1 MPSMARADP
10 KNTGNSERADIM
22 AFSRLSATA
31 PESRN
36 SFMAD
41 SSSIAMSS
49 IDRVGAPFSKS
60 TQPSENLSRSWA
72 SSAARSAP
80 GASILL
86 TNMKVGTLYRRNR
99 RHSVSVCPWMP
110 SAPDTTSMA

>member
-1 MPSMARADP
+1 MLVMRHLIYTCPETSTRFDLLGIPFKAGEEAIDALHGEGDP
-10 KNTGNSERADIM
+10 KNTGNSERAHIM
-22 AFSRLSATA
+22 VFSRSSATA

-72 SSAARSAP
+72 SSAA
-80 GASILL
+80 G
-86 TNMKVGTLYRRNR
+86 RRR
-99 RHSVSVCPWMP
+99 ARP
-110 SAPDTTSMA
+110 SC